1 MTQEAQR
8 SRVISFGNRSDEDH
22 FAAGAAANA
31 HKITT
36 LCAPQT
42 DEKIENVQND
52 YTLSEFVNTFDL
64 PRTAK
69 VVRGHYGIDE
79 PTTISQGIL
88 LLLCCRKAT
97 KTVMAVDANETA
109 HNIPC
114 DSSLVCVPL
123 DTTYG
128 LQGHVYSS
136 VNEILSCRDLP
147 KVVYIDSKTASDLC
161 LNNTGQLIFPYQ
173 REQDQLGRTSLVCYD
188 QRNTKFKLPPAEHGF
203 FSTKPDY
210 IKMDVESCI
219 KHIREFPYSI
229 AKYNDADGTKF
240 TFTDYSTVTLTGM
253 MNKQSVMAKV
263 MSEDGKHD
271 IGTVEIP
278 VNTPI
283 ILQCLP
289 ANVQASENKASVYQ
303 SPEKFQNDP
312 YTSIKPRTKL
322 PGEYTIL
329 SAPDGSN
336 EKLKT
341 SQDPL
346 YEHLPGED
354 QTLQQPLISQTPHS
368 LNTIPHDDQNSRQSS
383 GQFPIPPP
391 RKKYR
396 EHNNSQPHHHTS
408 RGSMVE
414 NHNNA
419 TYTVVASP
427 DEYDDVI
434 NQPSPTAYEQPTSPT
449 AYEQPTSPTAYEQ
462 LTSPAVYEQPQEQLE
477 HIQKLEANN
486 QKLLT
491 EVTQLQACVNEL
503 IHLVVTKNPTNNI
516 RQLSSMDVDMVLIVL
531 REMGLSEYN
540 HIFRENNING
550 KKLAHLDGIK
560 LSRYGITNTK
570 DQEGLLDLIKG
581 RASPL
586 FYLLR
591 LPSNNTAE
599 SYVQFTKTFRKLNI
613 YY

>member
-1 MTQEAQR
+1 MTQEARR
-8 SRVISFGNRSDEDH
+8 SRVISFGNRSDDDH
-22 FAAGAAANA
+22 FVSGVAATG
-31 HKITT
+31 HKVTT
-36 LCAPQT
+36 PCALQT
-42 DEKIENVQND
+42 DEKSGQND
-52 YTLSEFVNTFDL
+52 YTLSEFVKTFNL

-88 LLLCCRKAT
+88 LLLCCRKVT
-97 KTVMAVDANETA
+97 KTVMAVDANKTTHA
-109 HNIPC
+109 IPC
-114 DSSLVCVPL
+114 DSSLMCVPL

-128 LQGHVYSS
+128 LQGHVYNS

-161 LNNTGQLIFPYQ
+161 LNNTGQLVFPYQ
-173 REQDQLGRTSLVCYD
+173 REQDQLGRNCLVCYD

-240 TFTDYSTVTLTGM
+240 PFTDYSTVTLTGM
-253 MNKQSVMAKV
+253 MNKQSIMAKV

-289 ANVQASENKASVYQ
+289 TNAQASENKTSACQ
-303 SPEKFQNDP
+303 NPEKFQNNP
-312 YTSIKPRTKL
+312 YTTIKPKTKL
-322 PGEYTIL
+322 PGEYMIL

-341 SQDPL
+341 GQDPL
-346 YEHLPGED
+346 YERLPGED
-354 QTLQQPLISQTPHS
+354 QTLRQALISQTPHL
-368 LNTIPHDDQNSRQSS
+368 LNTITHDHQNLRQSP
-383 GQFPIPPP
+383 GQFPIPAQ
-391 RKKYR
+391 RKYR
-396 EHNNSQPHHHTS
+396 GHRNSQPHHRTS
-408 RGSMVE
+408 RDSMVE

-419 TYTVVASP
+419 TYTVIASP

-434 NQPSPTAYEQPTSPT
+434 NQASPP
-449 AYEQPTSPTAYEQ
+449 AYEQ
-462 LTSPAVYEQPQEQLE
+462 LISSTAYEQPQEQLE
-477 HIQKLEANN
+477 RIQKLEASN

-503 IHLVVTKNPTNNI
+503 IHLVVTKNPENNI
-516 RQLSSMDVDMVLIVL
+516 KQLSSMDVDMVLIVL
-531 REMGLSEYN
+531 RAMGLSQYD
-540 HIFRENNING
+540 HIFRENRIDG
-550 KKLAHLDGIK
+550 KKLAHLDRKK
-560 LSRYGITNTK
+560 LSRYGITNTE
-570 DQEGLLDLIKG
+570 DQESILDLIKG

-586 FYLLR
+586 VYLLQ

-599 SYVQFTKTFRKLNI
+599 SYVHFTKAFRKLNN
-613 YY
+613 